1 MSKLSITVHSDMQVW
16 HLTWLVTDIQLE
28 IIWNFW
34 QHSEISQHHFSLHWF
49 KCWAHNALKS
59 SPVSVWTWD
68 TARPFTNSSQ
78 DCWSRNALAG
88 QGESVCVLQ
97 VAFIQA
103 LFFYWTSGTL
113 SYYFAVYYFPCW
125 NWVEHPSTIHYLKTL
140 QITKKKRKK
149 KELLLCS
156 QPPAKRWMVLRM
168 CHLWHHTGCNSRT
181 RRKKRE
187 KQTKRRLTGCSWL
200 TSLRHIFIR
209 NTNLTFS

>member
-97 VAFIQA
+97 VAFLQA

-140 QITKKKRKK
+140 QITKKKKK
-149 KELLLCS
+149 KKGA
-156 QPPAKRWMVLRM
+156 PALFTTSCKKVGGVAHVPFVTSHRVRLQ
-168 CHLWHHTGCNSRT
+168 NS
-181 RRKKRE
+181 KKEERE
-187 KQTKRRLTGCSWL
+187 ANQKKVDWL
-200 TSLRHIFIR
+200 QLSDFTETHFY
-209 NTNLTFS
+209 